1 MKKFLIIILSN
12 LIIIS
17 NLSAETFTVA
27 LKKAY
32 KNNSE
37 LNAERENISISE
49 QELKISMSSYFPTIT
64 LEGSKSQD
72 ETDKL
77 TNRDGSNATITDV
90 DTETKSISVTQTLFD
105 FGRGADLSKSKIGIN
120 LAKAKLLKKEQDI
133 LYKTVAAYTGLISA
147 NEKLEINRA
156 NIELLSRQ
164 VETDRIRLERG
175 QISLSDVSQSESS
188 LAGAEASFI
197 QAQSDLL
204 TSKLNY
210 ENIIGPLGNAQSLD
224 KSSII
229 SYQIPGSLNSA
240 IEQSKKSNPDLIIAE
255 MEYEQSK
262 KDTSIARSE
271 LVPTA
276 KLSLEKS
283 YSDDLSATYDERD
296 KETLKATVTWPF
308 YSGGKNLASLN
319 KNKNIENRSRLTL
332 DSEIK
337 QNQTNVASA
346 WSNFQSNKSLETQKN
361 LLLNNMI
368 KKNQTDVAS
377 AWSNY
382 QSNKS
387 LLDSV
392 RAQVNAAEIANEGIV
407 AEYNSGSDRTTLEVI
422 QSNSLLL
429 NAQISLSDSE
439 RNYIL
444 SQFNLLKSIGLLNSE
459 YLKLR

>member
-12 LIIIS
+12 LFIIS
-17 NLSAETFTVA
+17 NLSAETFTAA

-147 NEKLEINRA
+147 NEKLDINRA
-156 NIELLSRQ
+156 NVELLSRQ

-346 WSNFQSNKSLETQKN
+346 WSNFQSNKSL
-361 LLLNNMI
+361 LN
-368 KKNQTDVAS
+368 
-377 AWSNY
+377 
-382 QSNKS
+382 
-387 LLDSV
+387 SV
-392 RAQVNAAEIANEGIV
+392 QLQVRAAEIANEGIT
-407 AEYNSGSDRTTLEVI
+407 AEYNSGSSGRTTLEVI

-429 NAQISLSDSE
+429 NAQISLADSE
-439 RNYIL
+439 RNFIL
-444 SQFNLLKSIGLLNSE
+444 SQFNLLKSIGLLNSD

>member
-12 LIIIS
+12 LFIIS
-17 NLSAETFTVA
+17 NLSAETFTAA

-77 TNRDGSNATITDV
+77 TNRNGSNATITDV

-147 NEKLEINRA
+147 NEKLDINRA
-156 NIELLSRQ
+156 NVELLSRQ

-346 WSNFQSNKSLETQKN
+346 WSNFQSNKSL
-361 LLLNNMI
+361 LN
-368 KKNQTDVAS
+368 
-377 AWSNY
+377 
-382 QSNKS
+382 
-387 LLDSV
+387 SV
-392 RAQVNAAEIANEGIV
+392 QLQVRAAEIANEGIA
-407 AEYNSGSDRTTLEVI
+407 AEYNSGSSGRTTLEVI

-429 NAQISLSDSE
+429 NAQISLADSE
-439 RNYIL
+439 RNFIL
-444 SQFNLLKSIGLLNSE
+444 SQFNLLKSIGLLNSD